1 MLVVTGDPRS
11 RSRTGL
17 IRLVLLLMMT
27 GLVFVT
33 VYRFYRSQS
42 PYQVEVFATPTGWGY
57 DILHNGKLFIHQP
70 TIPGQS
76 GIVGF
81 ASQKQARRVG
91 ERVAQKV
98 QETKAL
104 PTLTNDELRR
114 LGVKI
119 P

>member
-1 MLVVTGDPRS
+1 MNTTQS
-11 RSRTGL
+11 RLQPSR
-17 IRLVLLLMMT
+17 IRLVLFLILI
-27 GLVFVT
+27 GLAALTVYKFYRGQSQYQVRVFV
-33 VYRFYRSQS
+33 
-42 PYQVEVFATPTGWGY
+42 TPTGWGY
-57 DILHNGKLFIHQP
+57 DILNNEKLFIHQP

-81 ASQKQARRVG
+81 ASQEQAHRVG
-91 ERVAQKV
+91 KWVATRL

-104 PTLTNDELRR
+104 PTLTNDELRQ